1 MTPNGKPSR
10 KLKIPC
16 ANNTCGFDPH
26 HRHKKAPPA
35 CLGEFSFYLRRVRG
49 SNSTAL
55 PCRAS
60 DQPCGLSLSARET
73 PTTGIKKLLQLVWGS
88 FLFYLRRM
96 SGSNST
102 ARISDKE
109 HHGLGVHIKTEKQKL
124 PRKNTVRQLLLFICR
139 VPPRVPTVPFHL
151 IPLPQRGVFARCIC
165 GCSAARLFREG
176 LSVLPKRRT
185 LARKKRR
192 NAVPTIYSAVS
203 YRFYNVFYK
212 KDFTN
217 EF

>member
-1 MTPNGKPSR
+1 MENPPENSKSLVLITRVGSTPTTGIKRNSPS
-10 KLKIPC
+10 LSGGVFFLSAAC
-16 ANNTCGFDPH
+16 ARVEQHGPALQGERSALRAVAQCAGDPH

-35 CLGEFSFYLRRVRG
+35 CLGE
-49 SNSTAL
+49 
-55 PCRAS
+55 
-60 DQPCGLSLSARET
+60 LS
-73 PTTGIKKLLQLVWGS
+73 
-88 FLFYLRRM
+88 FYLRRM

>member
-1 MTPNGKPSR
+1 MENPPENSKSLVLITRVGSTPTTGIKK
-10 KLKIPC
+10 KLPQLVW
-16 ANNTCGFDPH
+16 GSF
-26 HRHKKAPPA
+26 
-35 CLGEFSFYLRRVRG
+35 LFYLRRVSG

-73 PTTGIKKLLQLVWGS
+73 PTTGNLPQLVWGR

-109 HHGLGVHIKTEKQKL
+109 HHGLGVHIKTEKQK
-124 PRKNTVRQLLLFICR
+124 V
-139 VPPRVPTVPFHL
+139 
-151 IPLPQRGVFARCIC
+151 VFAHRIC
-165 GCSAARLFREG
+165 ARRAARLFREG